1 MDEDKTHVAF
11 GKLIPHFIS
20 KVIRIL
26 FKHSTTHAVLDVTHC
41 LFDNINDSMFSCLAM
56 LDLRKAF
63 DTVSQKRFF
72 LELEHNGIKETALAL
87 LEILFNKPYTIRSI
101 DNFSSSLKETSVGVP
116 LGSILGPLLYIIM

>member
-26 FKHSTTHAVLDVTHC
+26 FKHSTTHAVLNVTYC
-41 LFDNINDSMFSCLAM
+41 LFDNIIDSMFSCLAM
-56 LDLRKAF
+56 LDLHKAF
-63 DTVSQKRFF
+63 NTVSQKRFF

-87 LEILFNKPYTIRSI
+87 LEIYSTNRIQFVSI

-116 LGSILGPLLYIIM
+116 LGSILGPLLYIDM